1 MGFLAEWWI
10 KARRVADF
18 LRPMQIPLHSAYTG
32 FFLILS
38 LFPGF
43 LLLLGL
49 LRYTSITVQDF
60 SSVLE
65 GWLPESL
72 LPTVHSLIEASYR
85 HSSGTVVTVSVL
97 GTLIS
102 SSRGMYGVRGGLNA
116 IDPPQEKRGYLRR
129 RSISVL
135 YNLSFLL
142 MLVLTLFLYLAGAA
156 MLDYLQMSTIPALMA
171 LTGLVDLRMV
181 LLLVLQTGVF
191 TLMYALLPDRRQPIS
206 QSWPGALLAAL
217 GWQIFSRLFS
227 LYVAHFVRYTNIY
240 GSIYAV
246 ALGMLWLYFCISIFF
261 YGKVLNRILRQ
272 RRQYQ

>member
-1 MGFLAEWWI
+1 MGFVAAWWA
-10 KARRVADF
+10 KARRIADY
-18 LRPMQIPLHSAYTG
+18 LRPTQIPLHSAYTS
-32 FFLILS
+32 FFLVLS

-49 LRYTSITVQDF
+49 LRYTSITVRDF
-60 SSVLE
+60 TSVLE

-72 LPTVHSLIEASYR
+72 LPTVQSLIEASYR

-102 SSRGMYGVRGGLNA
+102 SSRGMYGIRNGLNA
-116 IDPPQEKRGYLRR
+116 IDPPPEKKGYLRR

-135 YNLSFLL
+135 YNLTFLL

-156 MLDYLQMSTIPALMA
+156 ILDYLRMSAIPALMV
-171 LTGLVDLRMV
+171 LTGLVDLRAV

-191 TLMYALLPDRRQPIS
+191 TLMYALLPDRRQRIGR
-206 QSWPGALLAAL
+206 SWPGALLAAL
-217 GWQIFSRLFS
+217 LWQIFSRLFS
-227 LYVAHFVRYTNIY
+227 LYVAHFIRYTNIY

-246 ALGMLWLYFCISIFF
+246 ALGMLWLYFCISFFF
-261 YGKVLNRILRQ
+261 YGKVLNRFLAERPAS
-272 RRQYQ
+272 

>member
-1 MGFLAEWWI
+1 MGLVAAWWA
-10 KARRVADF
+10 KARRIADY
-18 LRPMQIPLHSAYTG
+18 LRPTQIPLHSAYTS
-32 FFLILS
+32 FFLVLS

-49 LRYTSITVQDF
+49 LRYTSITVRDF
-60 SSVLE
+60 TSVLE

-72 LPTVHSLIEASYR
+72 LPTVQSLIEASYR

-102 SSRGMYGVRGGLNA
+102 SSRGMYGIRNGLNA
-116 IDPPQEKRGYLRR
+116 IDPPPEKKGYLRR

-135 YNLSFLL
+135 YNLTFLL

-156 MLDYLQMSTIPALMA
+156 ILDYLRMSAIPALMV
-171 LTGLVDLRMV
+171 LTGLVDLRAV

-191 TLMYALLPDRRQPIS
+191 TLMYALLPDRRQRIGR
-206 QSWPGALLAAL
+206 SWPGALLAAL
-217 GWQIFSRLFS
+217 LWQIFSRLFS

-246 ALGMLWLYFCISIFF
+246 ALGMLWLYFCISFFF
-261 YGKVLNRILRQ
+261 YGKVLNRFLAERPAS
-272 RRQYQ
+272 